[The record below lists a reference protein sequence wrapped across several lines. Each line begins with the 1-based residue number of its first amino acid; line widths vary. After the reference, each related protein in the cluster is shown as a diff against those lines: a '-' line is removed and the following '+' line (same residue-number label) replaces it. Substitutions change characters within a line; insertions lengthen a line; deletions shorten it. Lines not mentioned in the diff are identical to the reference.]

1 MWLIVLCVGA
11 FILGLA
17 TDWIWTKWMQNVS
30 LGNRVY
36 AANWSVLV
44 YIVGMMYTMLIIGNA
59 WVPIIFYLI
68 GGWIGT
74 YFAVKEHD

>member
-1 MWLIVLCVGA
+1 MIILYIVGA
-11 FILGLA
+11 FLLGLA

-30 LGNRVY
+30 AKQAVW

-44 YIVGMMYTMLIIGNA
+44 YIVGLMYTMLIIQQA
-59 WVPIIFYLI
+59 WIPIVAYLV

-74 YFAVKEHD
+74 YFAVKMSK